1 MSLVAVHG
9 ADPRVAGALHRYI
22 GSPSGKAVL
31 AGSGMVVIVS
41 SRRRQASTS
50 TAAGTFY
57 VEMLDIA
64 DTHRT
69 GSDVA
74 ADAAALVWH
83 LLFKAIQTVQLPWKN
98 SKGYRCAPVARRRK
112 QRRGWVRL

>member
-9 ADPRVAGALHRYI
+9 ADPRVAGALHRYK
-22 GSPSGKAVL
+22 GSSAGRAAL

-41 SRRRQASTS
+41 NRRRAS

-98 SKGYRCAPVARRRK
+98 GKGYRCAAVARRRR
-112 QRRGWVRL
+112 RRGLVRL

>member
-9 ADPRVAGALHRYI
+9 ADPRVAGALHRYM
-22 GSPSGKAVL
+22 GSSPGKAVL

-41 SRRRQASTS
+41 NRRRRAS
-50 TAAGTFY
+50 TAARTFY
-57 VEMLDIA
+57 VEVLDIA

-83 LLFKAIQTVQLPWKN
+83 LLFKAIQTIQLPWRN
-98 SKGYRCAPVARRRK
+98 SKGYRCAAVARRRR
-112 QRRGWVRL
+112 RRGLVRL